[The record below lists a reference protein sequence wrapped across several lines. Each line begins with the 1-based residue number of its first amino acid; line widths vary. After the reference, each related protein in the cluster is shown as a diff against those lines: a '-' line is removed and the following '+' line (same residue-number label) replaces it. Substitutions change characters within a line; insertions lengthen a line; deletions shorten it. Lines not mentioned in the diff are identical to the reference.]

1 MAIAPE
7 PKPGQALER
16 RGTLLEKLGAKY
28 LPNTPKAEV
37 LAILNQTAF
46 KTKDGPPTNAQVAA
60 LLVVADQ
67 YGLNPWTREIFAF
80 PDKQNGIVPVVGIDG
95 WNRIANEH
103 PQYAGEVLEIAPR
116 DEWEKMDEDAKL
128 APPWMKVTIY
138 RKDRDYPYEHVEYLD
153 ECYRPAFEGKGR
165 NGGTYK
171 IAGPWQTH
179 TKRMLEHKTRTQAR
193 RGAMGFVGIY
203 DEDEA
208 ERIVAGDYIDGTAT
222 EEPEGIG
229 GDALAD
235 LLALAERKGF
245 SEIDVSDNA
254 AALGFADAPLGD
266 MPASVAAQ
274 IAAALE
280 ALPDAA
286 PAAEAPDEPAPEE
299 AGGDDAPSDEALA
312 ADDATDYWPSDDD
325 APPAD
330 HGREDLVTPPAPAPA
345 QPPRA
350 KSATEAALELQAKAA
365 ERAKTKRPTPAQQT
379 MLDAK
384 AGELTRLVGADVT
397 RRVLNEAA
405 GVGDVDQVT
414 GEWAAATIKELQEAI
429 QRARNAGA
437 TEGTSA

>member
-179 TKRMLEHKTRTQAR
+179 TKRMLEHKTRTQGR
-193 RGAMGFVGIY
+193 RGAFGFAGIY

-208 ERIVAGDYIDGTAT
+208 ERIVAGEYIEGTA
-222 EEPEGIG
+222 EEVLEGIG
-229 GDALAD
+229 IGAAHALFD
-235 LLALAERKGF
+235 LAERKGF
-245 SEIDVSDNA
+245 TVDDVTGNA
-254 AALGFADAPLGD
+254 GALGHEGAMEDCP
-266 MPASVAAQ
+266 PAIAQ
-274 IAAALE
+274 KIAAALE
-280 ALPDAA
+280 ALPDAE
-286 PAAEAPDEPAPEE
+286 PAGEAPDEPAAE
-299 AGGDDAPSDEALA
+299 APGGAGAPSAEEPP
-312 ADDATDYWPSDDD
+312 ADDATGYWPSDD

-330 HGREDLVTPPAPAPA
+330 DGALFEPEPEPAPAK
-345 QPPRA
+345 PPRP

-384 AGELTRLVGADVT
+384 ASELTRLVGADVT